1 MGALTREGIEKI
13 AKGIVEHER
22 GKWSTVE
29 LEQIIVNAL
38 GIPHPS
44 IIFRVPAQMKAED
57 IERFKAEWN
66 KAINQKGQFIFDTGK
81 LETDPDPEGTKK
93 LEENLKFL
101 NGEK

>member
-22 GKWSTVE
+22 GKWSTIE
-29 LEQIIVNAL
+29 LEQVIINAL

-44 IIFRVPAQMKAED
+44 IIFRVPAGMSPEKLE
-57 IERFKAEWN
+57 EFKREWN
-66 KAINQKGQFIFDTGK
+66 TAMQQKGKFVFDTGV
-81 LETDPDPEGTKK
+81 LDEEATKF
-93 LEENLKFL
+93 LEEQQKYL